1 MAFPFAGLKKQL
13 NKANQYMSER
23 ITGVEGTKL
32 NNEFQ
37 DMERRTDLFN
47 ELVED
52 LQVSIFSSSS
62 CIGHRSFR
70 VAADPAEWSP
80 FR

>member
-1 MAFPFAGLKKQL
+1 
-13 NKANQYMSER
+13 MSER

-47 ELVED
+47 ELVCVNATKIIKTFFERGD
-52 LQVSIFSSSS
+52 FIVKLKIRQFY
-62 CIGHRSFR
+62 RLDRF
-70 VAADPAEWSP
+70 
-80 FR
+80 

>member
-23 ITGVEGTKL
+23 ISGVEGTKL

-37 DMERRTDLFN
+37 VGKTYFYSNLNLLIERNIL
-47 ELVED
+47 
-52 LQVSIFSSSS
+52 
-62 CIGHRSFR
+62 
-70 VAADPAEWSP
+70 
-80 FR
+80 